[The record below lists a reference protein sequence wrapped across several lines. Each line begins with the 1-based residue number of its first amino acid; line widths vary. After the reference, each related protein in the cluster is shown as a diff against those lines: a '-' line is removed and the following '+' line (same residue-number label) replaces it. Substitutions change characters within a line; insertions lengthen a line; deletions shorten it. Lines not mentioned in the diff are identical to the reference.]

1 MVYKLSEH
9 NQILIALFA
18 IVVLCAGKLFKD
30 YLFRGGYIEGMTVDM
45 ETTKRLM
52 RPAQTTSKQNPTV
65 NLKLKVKLSSGLPQ
79 NGTLTLS
86 WTDSVADNVT
96 TSTAVADY
104 TASTV
109 EPSPVSLTLDTGNL
123 QNSNTKAVF
132 KTGENI
138 GANTPIEINVNNIT
152 IYQTANSTAAL
163 GDHTLQFTVTSS
175 NQSETP
181 ISIVRELKIF
191 AYNSNLATA
200 APFSPITEIKNALD
214 AIQQRLDDSSATG
227 PNEADR
233 EEYIKTRN
241 ALTKL
246 MASTYG
252 TIQAA
257 GQVFDSRA
265 LYDAQTTA
273 IDFIKKEK
281 KRAADN
287 AKALKTDN
295 SNKRR
300 MAQVNTYYT
309 KNYEANTDVMKNIII
324 VSVALIILAVL
335 RKKNLIPE
343 SIGTLGVIF
352 ILTLGGIVVGTQAFD
367 IMRRN
372 DHDFDKYDW
381 NFNEDELNKKKLLEQ
396 NSGSANLSDMGLGM
410 AACYGPGCCADGT
423 SWSSEMG
430 QCLPNVGMVK
440 EGTAVFSD
448 NILTITF
455 KAPGGLVI
463 ADGSATP
470 PVDADTV
477 TITLPSAADGTAL
490 FKKNDTSA
498 ALGLNF
504 PAGSTNGDVT
514 NGHKFSFTAPIPVK
528 GQFTLTKTNETI
540 AANSAAPN
548 SVTIKINNLAK
559 NDVRAASGDISKF
572 LTLKTSKDP
581 RTVRIKITGV

>member
-30 YLFRGGYIEGMTVDM
+30 YLFRGGYIEGMTVNV
-45 ETTKRLM
+45 ETDKRLM
-52 RPAQTTSKQNPTV
+52 RPSSGTFNV
-65 NLKLKVKLSSGLPQ
+65 NLKLKVTLVSGLPQ
-79 NGTLTLS
+79 NG
-86 WTDSVADNVT
+86 
-96 TSTAVADY
+96 
-104 TASTV
+104 
-109 EPSPVSLTLDTGNL
+109 SLTLTWTGSVDNNVATSTDRMHYTATPTLNL
-123 QNSNTKAVF
+123 TTPSSPNTVSNSVVFTASSNIDANTK
-132 KTGENI
+132 
-138 GANTPIEINVNNIT
+138 IEINVSNIT
-152 IYQTANSTAAL
+152 IYSTLANTKHKL
-163 GDHTLQFTVTSS
+163 TFTLVSS
-175 NQSETP
+175 NDSERP
-181 ISIVRELKIF
+181 KSIVRDLEIF
-191 AYNSNLATA
+191 PYDGNLP
-200 APFSPITEIKNALD
+200 APFSPITDIKNALD
-214 AIQQRLDDSSATG
+214 AIQARLDDTDPNTG
-227 PNEADR
+227 PNIADKA
-233 EEYIKTRN
+233 EYIKTRT

-257 GQVFDSRA
+257 GQVFNSKE
-265 LYDAQTTA
+265 LYEAQRTA
-273 IDFIKKEK
+273 MDFIKKEK
-281 KRAADN
+281 ERAADN
-287 AKALKTDN
+287 AERLKTDN

-352 ILTLGGIVVGTQAFD
+352 ILTLGGIVVGKQAFD

-381 NFNEDELNKKKLLEQ
+381 TFNEDEMNKKKLLDQ
-396 NSGSANLSDMGLGM
+396 NSNPSNLSDMGLGM

-440 EGTAVFSD
+440 DGTADFSN

-463 ADGSATP
+463 ANGSADP
-470 PVDADTV
+470 PVVADTV

-490 FKKNDTSA
+490 FKHN
-498 ALGLNF
+498 
-504 PAGSTNGDVT
+504 GSTAPSLVASGAT
-514 NGHKFSFTAPIPVK
+514 SFSGTPLVK
-528 GQFTLTKTNETI
+528 GEIILTKTSGNI
-540 AANSAAPN
+540 SAD
-548 SVTIKINNLAK
+548 STVTIKINNLAK
-559 NDVRAASGDISKF
+559 NDVVGPASGDISKF
-572 LTLKTSKDP
+572 LTLKTTKD
-581 RTVRIKITGV
+581 TNSVRIKITGV